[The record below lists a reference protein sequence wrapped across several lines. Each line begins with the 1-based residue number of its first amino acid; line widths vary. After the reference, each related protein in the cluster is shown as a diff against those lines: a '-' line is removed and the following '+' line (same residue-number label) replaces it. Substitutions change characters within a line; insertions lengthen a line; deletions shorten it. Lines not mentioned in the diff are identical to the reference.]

1 MNKKEI
7 DKMFELEN
15 KIKIN
20 KFFKFKT
27 IKNYQKIE
35 EQINNLIYR

>member
-20 KFFKFKT
+20 KFFKFKI
-27 IKNYQKIE
+27 IKNYQKIQ